1 MKLRTLLIGIFG
13 LVAVLLVALLVNT
26 LEGRKKI
33 FQLAEAEARQTE
45 SNKLA
50 AELRQSSDDLTR
62 MARTYVVTGENK
74 YWQYFGRILDIR
86 NGKAPRPAG
95 YDGVYWDLVTENLE
109 SIPSTTTS
117 QKLVSLED
125 RMIKAGFS
133 VEEFA
138 LLKNA
143 QNQSDSLV
151 RLENVAMHA
160 VNGEFDDGTG
170 SFDIKKEPDRALA
183 IQILHGSQYHE
194 AKAKVMKPLDQ
205 FMDIVSKRTLADT
218 NELNKAAAMRLRTSL
233 ILSGFILL
241 VLIVSYLLVMKMV
254 LQPVQELAFAVEKIG
269 GGEYVDIAHNRGA
282 RELQSLMR
290 TFNQMTLTLK
300 TREDEKNLAICDLDD
315 KALALEKEKGRAE
328 KLLLNILPVAIAERL
343 QRGEEIQ
350 AETFPEVTVF
360 FADIVGFTK
369 LAAEIGPKA
378 VTKLLNDLF
387 DLFDQ
392 LVDKHDL
399 EKIKTIGDCYMA
411 VAGVPTRS
419 PTHAQQMADFALDVI
434 QNLRAQNREMG
445 RDVQIRIGI
454 HSGTV
459 AAGIIGRKKFAYD
472 LWGDVVNVTSRLET
486 TAEPMTIHASE
497 TVRSRLEESYIFED
511 RGDIELKNRGKLRTY
526 YLTGRKVET
535 D

>member
-1 MKLRTLLIGIFG
+1 MKLRTLLVGIFG
-13 LVAVLLVALLVNT
+13 LIAVLLLALLVNT
-26 LEGRKKI
+26 MEGRKKI
-33 FQLAEAEARQTE
+33 FQLAEAETRQTE

-50 AELRQSSDDLTR
+50 SELRQSSDDLTR
-62 MARTYVVTGENK
+62 MARTYVVTGENR

-95 YDGVYWDLVTENLE
+95 YDGIYWDLVTGNLE
-109 SIPSTTTS
+109 AIPPATS
-117 QKLVSLED
+117 SQNLVSLED
-125 RMIKAGFS
+125 RMIKAGFA

-138 LLKNA
+138 LLKSA

-151 RLENVAMHA
+151 RLEDVAMHA

-170 SFDIKKEPDRALA
+170 SFAIKKEPDRALA
-183 IQILHGSQYHE
+183 IQILHGTQYHE
-194 AKAKVMKPLDQ
+194 AKAKVMQPLDYFIDLVNQ
-205 FMDIVSKRTLADT
+205 RTLT
-218 NELNKAAAMRLRTSL
+218 ETTELNKAAASRLQISL
-233 ILSGFILL
+233 ILSGSILF
-241 VLIVSYLLVMKMV
+241 VLIASYLLVIRMV
-254 LQPVQELAFAVEKIG
+254 LRPVQELAFAVEKLG
-269 GGEYVDIAHNRGA
+269 RGEFVDIAHNRGA
-282 RELQSLMR
+282 RELLTLVQM
-290 TFNQMTLTLK
+290 FNQMTLTLK
-300 TREDEKNLAICDLDD
+300 TREDEKNLAICNLDD
-315 KALALEKEKGRAE
+315 KAAALEKEKGRAE

-369 LAAEIGPKA
+369 LASEIGPMA

-392 LVDKHDL
+392 LVDKHHL

-434 QNLRAQNREMG
+434 QNLRAQNHEMA

-472 LWGDVVNVTSRLET
+472 LWGDVVNVTSRLEN

-526 YLTGRKVET
+526 YLTGRKIEPN
-535 D
+535 

>member
-1 MKLRTLLIGIFG
+1 MKKFRPKRSLRS
-13 LVAVLLVALLVNT
+13 
-26 LEGRKKI
+26 R
-33 FQLAEAEARQTE
+33 
-45 SNKLA
+45 
-50 AELRQSSDDLTR
+50 
-62 MARTYVVTGENK
+62 Y
-74 YWQYFGRILDIR
+74 
-86 NGKAPRPAG
+86 
-95 YDGVYWDLVTENLE
+95 
-109 SIPSTTTS
+109 
-117 QKLVSLED
+117 
-125 RMIKAGFS
+125 
-133 VEEFA
+133 
-138 LLKNA
+138 
-143 QNQSDSLV
+143 
-151 RLENVAMHA
+151 
-160 VNGEFDDGTG
+160 
-170 SFDIKKEPDRALA
+170 
-183 IQILHGSQYHE
+183 
-194 AKAKVMKPLDQ
+194 
-205 FMDIVSKRTLADT
+205 
-218 NELNKAAAMRLRTSL
+218 
-233 ILSGFILL
+233 
-241 VLIVSYLLVMKMV
+241 
-254 LQPVQELAFAVEKIG
+254 
-269 GGEYVDIAHNRGA
+269 
-282 RELQSLMR
+282 
-290 TFNQMTLTLK
+290 
-300 TREDEKNLAICDLDD
+300 
-315 KALALEKEKGRAE
+315 
-328 KLLLNILPVAIAERL
+328 
-343 QRGEEIQ
+343 
-350 AETFPEVTVF
+350 

-411 VAGVPTRS
+411 MAGVPTRS